1 MNELNHLDDSGPN
14 TFLLIGIGN
23 SGRGDDGLGWAFVEA
38 IEQKGNFRGRTVLRY
53 QLQVEDA
60 DLISQYDQVIFVD
73 AHQGDL
79 ERGFSFKKCAA
90 EKEFSFTT
98 HHLAPETIV
107 FLCQELYQK
116 KPNVLGLI
124 INGRLVFFKGC
135 SFPDEN
141 LRKVD
146 GLKLF
151 CILISLGNGS
161 PAYFANE

>member
-116 KPNVLGLI
+116 KPNVHLLLIQGEKWELDIGLSAFGEK
-124 INGRLVFFKGC
+124 NLAHALHFFNQEMAATSWMKK
-135 SFPDEN
+135 S
-141 LRKVD
+141 K
-146 GLKLF
+146 
-151 CILISLGNGS
+151 I
-161 PAYFANE
+161 PA